1 MAKTVI
7 ALYDHLHDA
16 NAAIEELVDHGFA
29 PGSISL
35 MTSDATNEY
44 SSYVGN
50 ADEAGAAGAGAGV
63 GALVAGLGGLLVGIG
78 ALALPGIGPVVAAG
92 PLATVVSGLIGAGIG
107 AMVGGVTGGLIGALV
122 ELGVGEDEAEYYAE
136 GVRRGGSLVA
146 IEVEDQR
153 ADEARQ
159 ILDGFGPVDLDERA
173 EFWRKEG
180 WTGFD
185 DERDPYTS
193 EEIDRERARYGST
206 TFEDELE
213 LYDDYDD
220 DYDDFDDYDDEYDR
234 EVGFDQY
241 DQVFRRHYEN
251 RYADLGYSYA
261 RYRPAYY
268 YGYALAMDD
277 HYTGWDWDQLEPEAR
292 RGWQES
298 EDLEGEW
305 ENFVDAVH
313 HAWLEVK
320 ANVND
325 ALD

>member
-1 MAKTVI
+1 MTKTVI

-16 NAAIEELVDHGFA
+16 NAAVEDLVDHGFS
-29 PGSISL
+29 PDSISL
-35 MTSDATNEY
+35 MTGDVMDEY
-44 SSYVGN
+44 SSSIDDAYET
-50 ADEAGAAGAGAGV
+50 AEAGAAEAGAGV
-63 GALVAGLGGLLVGIG
+63 GALIGGLGGLLVGIG
-78 ALALPGIGPVVAAG
+78 ALAIPGIGPVIAAG
-92 PLATVVSGLIGAGIG
+92 PLATAISGLIGAGVG

-122 ELGVGEDEAEYYAE
+122 EIGVSKDEAEYYAE

-146 IEVEDQR
+146 VEVEDQR

-159 ILDGFGPVDLDERA
+159 ILDGFGPVDLEERA
-173 EFWRKEG
+173 ESWRDEG

-185 DERDPYTS
+185 HERDPYTR
-193 EEIDRERARYGST
+193 EQIDRERARYGST
-206 TFEDELE
+206 FEDELE
-213 LYDDYDD
+213 LYDDHD
-220 DYDDFDDYDDEYDR
+220 DYDDDDY
-234 EVGFDQY
+234 EVGFGQY
-241 DQVFRRHYEN
+241 DPVFRRHYES
-251 RYADLGYSYA
+251 RYADLGYSYD
-261 RYRPAYY
+261 RYQSAYY
-268 YGYALAMDD
+268 YGYALAMDE

-320 ANVND
+320 ANVRD

>member
-1 MAKTVI
+1 MSKTVI

-16 NAAIEELVDHGFA
+16 NAAVEELVDHGFS

-35 MTSDATNEY
+35 MTSDAMGEY
-44 SSYVGN
+44 SSYIDDEDET
-50 ADEAGAAGAGAGV
+50 AEAEAGAAEAGAGV
-63 GALVAGLGGLLVGIG
+63 GALVGGLGGLLVGIG
-78 ALALPGIGPVVAAG
+78 ALAIPGIGPVIAAG

-122 ELGVGEDEAEYYAE
+122 EIGVSEDEAELYAE

-146 IEVEDQR
+146 VEVDEQR

-159 ILDGFGPVDLDERA
+159 ILDGFGPVDVEERA
-173 EFWRKEG
+173 EFWRDEG
-180 WTGFD
+180 WSGFD
-185 DERDPYTS
+185 HDRDPYTS
-193 EEIDRERARYGST
+193 EQLDRERARYGST
-206 TFEDELE
+206 PQDEYEME

-220 DYDDFDDYDDEYDR
+220 YDYEDE
-234 EVGFDQY
+234 FSQY
-241 DQVFRRHYEN
+241 DPVFQRHYEN
-251 RYADLGYSYA
+251 RYADLGYTFD

-277 HYTGWDWDQLEPEAR
+277 RYTGWDWDRLEPEAR

-313 HAWLEVK
+313 HAWNEVK
-320 ANVND
+320 ANVKD
-325 ALD
+325 AFD